1 MSHCGNAISG
11 TNRRRYERSSKK
23 PCGKA
28 GDDGGKS
35 GGIGSDEVS
44 SMAAAAMCWG
54 DASFKLHAAWTK
66 FVGDARD
73 DEGGS
78 GEGDVGDDH

>member
-1 MSHCGNAISG
+1 MRQ
-11 TNRRRYERSSKK
+11 T
-23 PCGKA
+23 KA
-28 GDDGGKS
+28 KDDGGKS
-35 GGIGSDEVS
+35 GGGSDEVS

-54 DASFKLHAAWTK
+54 DASFKLHAASTE

>member
-1 MSHCGNAISG
+1 MS
-11 TNRRRYERSSKK
+11 
-23 PCGKA
+23 
-28 GDDGGKS
+28 
-35 GGIGSDEVS
+35 
-44 SMAAAAMCWG
+44 AAARSRAAKLVMMVARAAATAATRSAAWRQRAVLG
-54 DASFKLHAAWTK
+54 DASFKLHTASTK